1 MQVQI
6 EINNPEKKIIEIGPI
21 FEWSNMRTL
30 LQDAIKIAK
39 IENKICWLV
48 IKNNYGENINYRCH
62 SRIELDSC
70 FGDLFIDRKI
80 KPLLLELKSN

>member
-6 EINNPEKKIIEIGPI
+6 EINNPTKNIIEIGPV
-21 FEWSNMRTL
+21 FEWSNMRIL
-30 LQDAIKIAK
+30 LHDAIKISK
-39 IENKICWLV
+39 IEKDICWLI
-48 IKNNYGENINYRCH
+48 IKNSYEEKLNYPCYSI
-62 SRIELDSC
+62 IKLDSC